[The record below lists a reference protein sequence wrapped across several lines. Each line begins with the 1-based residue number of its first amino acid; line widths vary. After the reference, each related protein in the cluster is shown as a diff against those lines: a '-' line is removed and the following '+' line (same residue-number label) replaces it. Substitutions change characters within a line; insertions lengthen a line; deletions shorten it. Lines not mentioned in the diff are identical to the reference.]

1 VNSDFC
7 HDNLNTPRITK
18 KGTTLHNFAEKSNI
32 NLLKTPEKSIG
43 TLFKNSEITVN
54 KLVDV
59 ELVYSSGR
67 MGRGVNIST
76 DDGVYDLS
84 NILLSTSFKKK
95 LPHNEEVIKSGFLSF
110 DRFTGGNMC
119 HVIFDHA
126 ARAFNFLENY
136 SNADTEVVFIDS
148 AWPWAKDI
156 INLTELRSSFLKP
169 DTVYKFKTLYFASNA
184 FDGQLHHPSITLDN
198 LYLNHLQKIVS
209 EKVCQ
214 GKRKNIKLFVG
225 RGNSGIRTIQNESVI
240 SKALEGLGYKYFNT
254 AKQTTFEQL
263 KTFST
268 ASEVIILHGAACSNL
283 VACQKDTI
291 VKEIFYPYGTNAYE
305 KLSKAA
311 GFKYKKYLLELKDD
325 CLCSDQVLEIALEQ
339 LSSPSGAI

>member
-1 VNSDFC
+1 MNSDFC

-18 KGTTLHNFAEKSNI
+18 KGSTLHRFAEKNNI
-32 NLLKTPEKSIG
+32 SLLKTPEKSIG
-43 TLFKNSEITVN
+43 TLFKNSEINVN
-54 KLVDV
+54 ELVDV
-59 ELVYSSGR
+59 ELVYSSGK

-76 DDGVYDLS
+76 EDGVYDLS
-84 NILLSTSFKKK
+84 NILLSNSFKKK
-95 LPHNEEVIKSGFLSF
+95 LPHNEEVIQSGFLSF

-126 ARAFNFLENY
+126 ARAFNFQENY
-136 SNADTEVVFIDS
+136 SIPNTEVLFIDS

-156 INLTELRSSFLKP
+156 INLTELRPSYLKP

-184 FDGQLHHPSITLDN
+184 FDGQLHHPSIALDN
-198 LYLNHLQKIVS
+198 LYLTHLQKIFS
-209 EKVCQ
+209 EKFCR
-214 GKRKNIKLFVG
+214 GTKNNVKLFVG
-225 RGNSGIRTIQNESVI
+225 RGDSGIRTIQNENVI
-240 SKALEGLGYKYFNT
+240 SKVLEGLGYKYFNP

-311 GFKYKKYLLELKDD
+311 HFKYKKYLLELNDD
-325 CLCSDQVLEIALEQ
+325 CLCSDLVLEIAQEQ
-339 LSSPSGAI
+339 L